1 MKVIGTLVA
10 FTLIVTIA
18 GIGRRAVAS
27 PDSNRTSASDSA
39 AAVTGIAP
47 GTIITMQNWQ
57 SYRQFMPDG
66 MAAMFEGQYF
76 WKMPPDVQ
84 MAVGQTVV
92 EPLPRNYQAA
102 TEKYSNQIK
111 IIELPNGGLTL
122 QG

>member
-10 FTLIVTIA
+10 FALIVTIA
-18 GIGRRAVAS
+18 GIGLRAVAS

-66 MAAMFEGQYF
+66 MAAMFEGKYF
-76 WKMPPDVQ
+76 WKMPPDIQ
-84 MAVGQTVV
+84 MEVAPTMLT
-92 EPLPRNYQAA
+92 PLPRNY
-102 TEKYSNQIK
+102 
-111 IIELPNGGLTL
+111 
-122 QG
+122 